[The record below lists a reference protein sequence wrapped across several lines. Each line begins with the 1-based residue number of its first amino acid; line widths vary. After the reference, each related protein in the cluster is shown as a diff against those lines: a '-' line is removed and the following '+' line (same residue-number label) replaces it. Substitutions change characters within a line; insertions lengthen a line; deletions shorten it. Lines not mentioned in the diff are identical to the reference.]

1 MSLSEPAGG
10 TPARAGRAER
20 KAARDAD
27 PEGAHRDN
35 PMRGRI
41 VSTGDTPASW
51 GNLANL
57 ITLARI
63 LLAPTFVVLLLV
75 YGPIVDGRVD
85 PLRYLA
91 GAIFVFAIATDFVDG
106 LLARRRNLVT
116 DVGKILDP
124 IADKV
129 LVGGAA
135 VGLSLLGELPWW
147 VTIVILVREVGI
159 TVWRFLALRD
169 RVIPAGFLGKVKT
182 WAQAIALAF
191 ALIPLW
197 PLLGADWRPANDVVD
212 TVLMAAAVALTVVSG
227 VEYLWNAWRAGR
239 AARSAA

>member
-1 MSLSEPAGG
+1 MSLSDPADAS
-10 TPARAGRAER
+10 PARAGRAER

-35 PMRGRI
+35 PMRGRVI
-41 VSTGDTPASW
+41 RPGDTPASW
-51 GNLANL
+51 GNVPNL
-57 ITLARI
+57 ITIARI
-63 LLAPTFVVLLLV
+63 LLAPTFIVLLLL
-75 YGPIVDGRVD
+75 YGRIVDGAVD
-85 PLRYLA
+85 PLRYVA

-106 LLARRRNLVT
+106 VLARRNNLVT
-116 DVGKILDP
+116 DIGKILDP

-129 LVGGAA
+129 LTGGAA
-135 VGLSLLGELPWW
+135 VGLSILGELPWW
-147 VTIVILVREVGI
+147 VTAVILVREVGI
-159 TVWRFLALRD
+159 TVWRFIALRD

-197 PLLGADWRPANDVVD
+197 PALGEAWRTPNEIVN
-212 TVLMAAAVALTVVSG
+212 TVLMAIAVALTVVSG

-239 AARSAA
+239 PAARA